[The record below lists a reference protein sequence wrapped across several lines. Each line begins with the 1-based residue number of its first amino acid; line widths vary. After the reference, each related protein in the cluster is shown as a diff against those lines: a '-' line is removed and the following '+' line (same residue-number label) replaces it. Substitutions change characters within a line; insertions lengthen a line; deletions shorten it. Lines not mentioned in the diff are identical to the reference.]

1 MELRRG
7 LLQFPADPPCIA
19 SVVHYTAVLEPSI
32 RSGHTQNTPS
42 TPDHS
47 GLAPPVA
54 MLAVVPSSCLMLAPH
69 LAQSRPSLP
78 VTSDQL
84 ILLLQWLVAGGA
96 TMQHPELQTLLRS
109 TQTSLFVLPTNTVF
123 GLMSCL
129 VCLVPVLTVFGP
141 RLNCVFGESCHVC
154 VMCNPCEMS
163 CFVPRTLSRHN

>member
-1 MELRRG
+1 MHCTAALG
-7 LLQFPADPPCIA
+7 SWDPCS
-19 SVVHYTAVLEPSI
+19 SV
-32 RSGHTQNTPS
+32 RSGHTPNPPD

-54 MLAVVPSSCLMLAPH
+54 MYAVVTSSCLMLAPH

-109 TQTSLFVLPTNTVF
+109 TLWSTDLDGVIPFVVFTLQLCFSCSYLPLICLFTNQNIQLIHSLLIRIEWTTGNEILIF
-123 GLMSCL
+123 
-129 VCLVPVLTVFGP
+129 
-141 RLNCVFGESCHVC
+141 
-154 VMCNPCEMS
+154 
-163 CFVPRTLSRHN
+163 TLAHL